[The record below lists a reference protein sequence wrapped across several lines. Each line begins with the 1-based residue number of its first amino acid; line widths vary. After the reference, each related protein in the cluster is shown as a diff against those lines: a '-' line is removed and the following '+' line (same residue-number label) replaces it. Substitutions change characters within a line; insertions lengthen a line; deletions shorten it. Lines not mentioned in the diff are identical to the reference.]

1 MGAIWQDLN
10 YGVRTLRRSPGFT
23 LVAILT
29 LALGIGANTA
39 IFSVFNQV
47 LLRRL
52 PVKNPNELAVLRNPG
67 LTTGHTW
74 SDGDDSES
82 FSFPMYK
89 GLRDSNK
96 VFSGLMARYPF
107 DASVSYHGDTER
119 AQGDLV
125 SGNFFAVLGVQFAL
139 GRVFSSD
146 DDKIPGAQ
154 PVVVLSNGYW
164 IRRFG
169 GDPSI
174 LNQSIQ
180 VNSTPMTVVGVTRAG
195 FTGIQIGQ
203 VSDVFVP
210 LMMKAQMTPNWNG
223 LDDWNDYWLGVFGR
237 LKPSIS
243 LTQAQSGIN
252 TAYKPLLE
260 EQLTKING
268 WNEKERQE
276 FLAKQLSVAPG
287 GKGRDTL
294 QRDASTP
301 LNVLMMMV
309 TLVLILA
316 CANIAS
322 LLLARGAGRQREFAI
337 RTAMGASRWRMMRQ
351 ILVESLICAFA
362 GGALGL
368 LVAAWTIDALIA
380 TLQNDASI
388 EGLTTR
394 LNWDVLLF
402 SIAVTALSGLVFGL
416 VPAWRVTRTD
426 VSQALKDQ
434 GSTTSEGLSH
444 VRFRKGLVA
453 AQVAFTFLLL
463 AGAGLFTRT
472 LWNLRHVALGLA
484 PDNLITFTIAPQLN
498 GYTPV
503 RTAALSAE
511 LRERLA
517 ALPGVKAASSSVI
530 ATLTG
535 TTDGSNIAI
544 PGTDNSAAHKR
555 HVSRDWVGP
564 KYFSTLGIPLLK
576 GRDFTPADTDTS
588 EKVAI
593 LSETA
598 VRQLFPGQEP
608 VGQRFGWS
616 ASDGK
621 PDVEIVG
628 IVKDAQQA
636 HVRSDVVPFVYLPDT
651 QKPDAELR
659 SVTFYVRT
667 NQDPL
672 LLTPDL
678 RTEVQKLDANLPVF
692 DLKTMARLV
701 DEDLFA
707 ERLVGALSSG
717 FGILAALLAALGIY
731 ALLAYLVVQRRREI
745 GIRMAL
751 GAGTS
756 DVVRLISREVGLM
769 VLVGAAVGL
778 PAAYGLAK
786 ISESLLFG
794 VRSSDPMIYV
804 ADIALSALVAFTAC
818 YLPVRRATQVDPL
831 VALRHE

>member
-1 MGAIWQDLN
+1 MGAIWQDLR
-10 YGVRTLRRSPGFT
+10 YGVRTLGRSPGFA

-52 PVKNPNELAVLRNPG
+52 PVKNPNELVVLHNPG

-74 SDGDDSES
+74 SDGDETES
-82 FSFPMYK
+82 FSYPMYK
-89 GLRDSNK
+89 GLRDANS

-107 DASVSYHGDTER
+107 DASVFYRDNTER

-125 SGNFFAVLGVQFAL
+125 SGNFFEVLGVQPAL

-169 GDPSI
+169 GDPGI
-174 LNQSIQ
+174 LNQTIQ

-195 FTGIQIGQ
+195 FTGVQIGQ
-203 VSDVFVP
+203 ISDVFVP

-243 LTQAQSGIN
+243 LKQAQSGIN

-276 FLAKQLSVAPG
+276 FLAKQLIVAPG
-287 GKGRDTL
+287 AKGRDTL
-294 QRDASTP
+294 QRDAAAP

-309 TLVLILA
+309 MLVLILA

-368 LVAAWTIDALIA
+368 VVAAWTIEALVA
-380 TLQNDASI
+380 MLQNDAGI
-388 EGLTTR
+388 EGLATR

-402 SIAVTALSGLVFGL
+402 SIAATTLSGIVFGL

-434 GSTTSEGLSH
+434 GSTTSAGLSH

-453 AQVAFTFLLL
+453 AQVAFTVLLL

-472 LWNLRHVALGLA
+472 LWNLRHVNLGIA
-484 PDNLITFTIAPQLN
+484 PENLITFTIAPQVN

-511 LRERLA
+511 LRDRLA

-535 TTDGSNIAI
+535 TTDGSGISI
-544 PGTDNSAAHKR
+544 PGKENSTVHKR
-555 HVSRDWVGP
+555 HINRDWVGP
-564 KYFSTLGIPLLK
+564 KYFSTLGIALLE
-576 GRDFTPADTDTS
+576 GREFTPADSDS
-588 EKVAI
+588 GEKVAI

-598 VRQLFPGQEP
+598 ARQLFPGRDP
-608 VGQRFGWS
+608 VGQRFAWS

-621 PDVEIVG
+621 PDVEVVG
-628 IVKDAQQA
+628 VVKDAQQA
-636 HVRSDVVPFVYLPDT
+636 HVRSDAVPFVYLPDT

-667 NQDPL
+667 NEDPL
-672 LLTPDL
+672 LFAPEL
-678 RTEVQKLDANLPVF
+678 RSEVQKLDANLPVY
-692 DLKTMARLV
+692 DLKTMARLI

-756 DVVRLISREVGLM
+756 DVVRMISREVGFM

-778 PAAYGLAK
+778 PAAYGLARV
-786 ISESLLFG
+786 SESLLYG
-794 VRSSDPMIYV
+794 VRSGDPMIYV
-804 ADIALSALVAFTAC
+804 ADIALSALVAFAAC

>member
-1 MGAIWQDLN
+1 
-10 YGVRTLRRSPGFT
+10 
-23 LVAILT
+23 
-29 LALGIGANTA
+29 
-39 IFSVFNQV
+39 
-47 LLRRL
+47 
-52 PVKNPNELAVLRNPG
+52 
-67 LTTGHTW
+67 
-74 SDGDDSES
+74 
-82 FSFPMYK
+82 
-89 GLRDSNK
+89 
-96 VFSGLMARYPF
+96 MARYPF

-125 SGNFFAVLGVQFAL
+125 SGNFFEVLGVQPAL
-139 GRVFSSD
+139 GRVFNSD
-146 DDKIPGAQ
+146 DDKTPGAQ

-169 GDPSI
+169 GDPGI
-174 LNQSIQ
+174 VNQAIE

-237 LKPSIS
+237 LEPSIS
-243 LTQAQSGIN
+243 LKQAQSGIN
-252 TAYKPLLE
+252 MAYKPLLE
-260 EQLTKING
+260 EQLAKING

-316 CANIAS
+316 CANI
-322 LLLARGAGRQREFAI
+322 
-337 RTAMGASRWRMMRQ
+337 ASRWRMMRQ

-394 LNWDVLLF
+394 LNWDVLLL

-434 GSTTSEGLSH
+434 GSTTSAGLSH

-453 AQVAFTFLLL
+453 AQVAFTVLLL

-472 LWNLRHVALGLA
+472 LWNLRHVALGIT

-517 ALPGVKAASSSVI
+517 ALPGVKAASSSII

-544 PGTDNSAAHKR
+544 PGTDNSAAHKH

-576 GRDFTPADTDTS
+576 GRDFTAADTDTS
-588 EKVAI
+588 EEVAI
-593 LSETA
+593 LSEA
-598 VRQLFPGQEP
+598 AARQLFPGRDP
-608 VGQRFGWS
+608 VGQRFAWGS
-616 ASDGK
+616 ADGK
-621 PDVEIVG
+621 PDVEVVG
-628 IVKDAQQA
+628 VVKDAQQE

-672 LLTPDL
+672 LLAPDL

-751 GAGTS
+751 GAGTGDVGPADLTRGRIDGARGS
-756 DVVRLISREVGLM
+756 GRGIARGLRACEGQRISVVRCALERSDDLRGRYCAERAGGFHR
-769 VLVGAAVGL
+769 VLFARAPRDASGSARC
-778 PAAYGLAK
+778 LA
-786 ISESLLFG
+786 S
-794 VRSSDPMIYV
+794 
-804 ADIALSALVAFTAC
+804 
-818 YLPVRRATQVDPL
+818 
-831 VALRHE
+831 

>member
-1 MGAIWQDLN
+1 MNAIWQDLK
-10 YGVRTLRRSPGFT
+10 YGVRTLSKSPGFT

-52 PVKNPNELAVLRNPG
+52 PVKNPSELVVLRNPG

-74 SDGDDSES
+74 SDGDNSES

-89 GLRDSNK
+89 GLRDRNA

-107 DASVSYHGDTER
+107 DASVSYRGDTER

-125 SGNFFAVLGVQFAL
+125 SGNFFEVLGVQPEL
-139 GRVFSSD
+139 GRVFNSD
-146 DDKIPGAQ
+146 DDKTPGAQ

-164 IRRFG
+164 NRRFG
-169 GDPSI
+169 GDPGI
-174 LNQSIQ
+174 VNQSIQ
-180 VNSTPMTVVGVTRAG
+180 VNSTPMTVIGVTRAG

-243 LTQAQSGIN
+243 LKQAQSGIN
-252 TAYKPLLE
+252 LAYKPLLE

-268 WNEKERQE
+268 WDEKERQE
-276 FLAKQLSVAPG
+276 FLGKQLTVAPG

-368 LVAAWTIDALIA
+368 LVSAWTIDTLIA

-402 SIAVTALSGLVFGL
+402 SIAVTAVSGLIFGL

-434 GSTTSEGLSH
+434 GSTTSAGLSH

-453 AQVAFTFLLL
+453 AQVAFTVLLL

-517 ALPGVKAASSSVI
+517 ALPGVKAASSSII

-544 PGTDNSAAHKR
+544 PGTDNSGAHKR
-555 HVSRDWVGP
+555 HISRDWVGP

-576 GRDFTPADTDTS
+576 GRDFSAADTDTS

-598 VRQLFPGQEP
+598 ERQLFPGVEA
-608 VGQRFGWS
+608 VGRRFGWS

-621 PDVEIVG
+621 PDVEVVG
-628 IVKDAQQA
+628 VVKDVQQA

-651 QKPDAELR
+651 QNPDAELR

-672 LLTPDL
+672 LLAPQL
-678 RTEVQKLDANLPVF
+678 RAEVHKLDANLPVF
-692 DLKTMARLV
+692 DLETMARLI

-756 DVVRLISREVGLM
+756 DVVRMISREVGFM

-794 VRSSDPMIYV
+794 VRSGDPTIYV
-804 ADIALSALVAFTAC
+804 ADIALSALVAFAAC